1 MRVTPVDAL
10 LTSRGS
16 THGDYNETARLAQA
30 LKRVVR
36 SARCWEGL
44 KDDQRESI
52 DLITLKVA
60 RILSGNPEFAE
71 HWDDIIG
78 YAALIARTL
87 KEPE

>member
-1 MRVTPVDAL
+1 MRVTPVDNILSA
-10 LTSRGS
+10 RGS
-16 THGDYNETARLAQA
+16 THGDYNETARLAQQ

-36 SARCWEGL
+36 SARCWDGL
-44 KDDQRESI
+44 RDDQRESI